1 VNQSGVLGSAERV
14 RELGTQYRRLFGE
27 RLFALVCAGGV
38 GFAGGD
44 GRAGSAGGNATGAEQ
59 MGRPPQRFRRWAA
72 VAAAVI
78 LAIAGL
84 VWLSRPERAWLGVA
98 RAGPGVVGVGPAPT
112 VSAGASAWP
121 GTGAGTGPGVPS
133 PTQPGTSATA
143 TPAPPQ
149 TAALT
154 IAYAVTTRTLL
165 SYTVEVVIANPGDL
179 VRQWQVITVR
189 LGQLDLQVRPDGTTV
204 RHEARSPDHCF
215 FATDASADVPAGGE
229 VRFTFTVT
237 SAVGGVLGGVTSVQL
252 DGGVCAPAAGNS
264 SA

>member
-1 VNQSGVLGSAERV
+1 MSEVRLDFAYPVPPDRLWQALTDRTQLAVWFMENDFAPEPGRRFLLWPNQVDLIDGPINGVVLEVVPARRLVLGWQAGGMHSTVTWQLTPAGYGTRLRVNQSGVLGSAERV

-38 GFAGGD
+38 GFTGGD

-72 VAAAVI
+72 VAAVVI

-84 VWLSRPERAWLGVA
+84 VWLSRPERAWLGGA

-149 TAALT
+149 TAA
-154 IAYAVTTRTLL
+154 
-165 SYTVEVVIANPGDL
+165 
-179 VRQWQVITVR
+179 
-189 LGQLDLQVRPDGTTV
+189 
-204 RHEARSPDHCF
+204 
-215 FATDASADVPAGGE
+215 
-229 VRFTFTVT
+229 
-237 SAVGGVLGGVTSVQL
+237 
-252 DGGVCAPAAGNS
+252 
-264 SA
+264 